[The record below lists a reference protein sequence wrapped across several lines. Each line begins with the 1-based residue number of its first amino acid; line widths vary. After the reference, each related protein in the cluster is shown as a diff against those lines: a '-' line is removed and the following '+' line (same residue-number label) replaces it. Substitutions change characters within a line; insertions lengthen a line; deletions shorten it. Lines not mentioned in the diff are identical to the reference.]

1 MDYKE
6 LISKF
11 RSDADCIR
19 KHNMIGWADGYDLAA
34 DAIETLLAERD
45 AALSILR
52 GECYAC
58 KYVFCGCM
66 DEPCKSCKSFVG
78 AKSGKERDSWELRGP
93 QKEDKHEAD

>member
-11 RSDADCIR
+11 RSEADCIR

-45 AALSILR
+45 AAVER
-52 GECYAC
+52 MHGKCVEC
-58 KYVFCGCM
+58 KYGTKYPWNP
-66 DEPCKSCKSFVG
+66 PCHRCIF
-78 AKSGKERDSWELRGP
+78 SGNDNCSKDYWEWRGLKKGDA
-93 QKEDKHEAD
+93 Q